1 MKQFYKLV
9 EDLDLNPDSSL
20 FDRTKRG
27 WFKEPRKVEKLFPGS
42 EPNKPRYMETI
53 TSDSYKKA
61 VANVRKYVGPTPGG
75 IMSLMGAIMNV
86 MPAIS
91 RKQAPHLKE
100 LEKAAVDTVL
110 QLPEFQMFKDLIA
123 SDLLKIDAKL
133 LTPSLKKFKP
143 PEEKEEEPQ
152 EPEIEEIMADELADL
167 DERALRRQFARM
179 MTQGN
184 ATNKLYLYELAKETL
199 DKIDPSLA
207 KSYGV
212 LSSVVQT
219 SYYATPP
226 FMLQG
231 AGDEPEE
238 EDPDEVETDEQKAE
252 REREDEQIRER
263 LQSAAVGS
271 VQVIP
276 TGGGKYT
283 IRARSLYFPYLVHE
297 IVKGLYEYLSMDIG
311 TDEQLSKETLGQE
324 MVEIMS
330 GPQLYTNFQ
339 KAVPSNK
346 QHLLPLI
353 YKMLLREP
361 IENMKAVLQGGSK
374 GAQVINDLASKAEQT
389 MQDFKSEP
397 EEPYTDTSE
406 NDDEGPEETDEIK

>member
-9 EDLDLNPDSSL
+9 EDLDIRPDPSL
-20 FDRTKRG
+20 FDRTKLS
-27 WFKEPRKVEKLFPGS
+27 WYKEPRKVEKLFPGS

-53 TSDSYKKA
+53 TGDSYKKA
-61 VANVRKYVGPTPGG
+61 VANVRKYVGLTPGG
-75 IMSLMGAIMNV
+75 VMSLMRAIMEV

-91 RKQAPHLKE
+91 QKQAPHLKE

-123 SDLLKIDAKL
+123 SDMLKIDAKL
-133 LTPSLKKFKP
+133 LTPSLKKVKP
-143 PEEKEEEPQ
+143 VEPE

-184 ATNKLYLYELAKETL
+184 ATNKLYLYELTKETL

-226 FMLQG
+226 FLVHG
-231 AGDEPEE
+231 AGEEPEE

-263 LQSAAVGS
+263 LQAAAVGS

-276 TGGGKYT
+276 RGEGKYT
-283 IRARSLYFPYLVHE
+283 IRARSLFFPYLIHE
-297 IVKGLYEYLSMDIG
+297 VVKGLYEYLSMDIG

-324 MVEIMS
+324 MIEIMS

-361 IENMKAVLQGGSK
+361 IENMRAVLQGGSR
-374 GAQVINDLASKAEQT
+374 GAQIINDLASKAEQT

-397 EEPYTDTSE
+397 EEPYTDTGE
-406 NDDEGPEETDEIK
+406 NDGEGPEETDEIK